1 MSYSIRIA
9 SRVHDYHISILP
21 HRTRETRS
29 RRTENACFHYAVSGV
44 SNGSLSPGS
53 GSSVGMCYCS
63 ATKSPSPPTNE
74 PKQMYVLNTHTQTHG
89 IPVSKS
95 DLSAIMAGGKQV
107 VSHVSQS
114 NPELAM
120 RKISILRE
128 HTQQTQPENS
138 KPAQSMTP
146 GECRD
151 GLPQINEGSYYTMT
165 QSCTSASSL
174 PSSSMSA
181 VVEGRIPS
189 GWQHN
194 LH

>member
-1 MSYSIRIA
+1 M
-9 SRVHDYHISILP
+9 
-21 HRTRETRS
+21 
-29 RRTENACFHYAVSGV
+29 G
-44 SNGSLSPGS
+44 
-53 GSSVGMCYCS
+53 S
-63 ATKSPSPPTNE
+63 ATKSPSPPTNG

-107 VSHVSQS
+107 VSRVSRS

-128 HTQQTQPENS
+128 HAQQTQPENS
-138 KPAQSMTP
+138 KPAQSMIP
-146 GECRD
+146 GECCD
-151 GLPQINEGSYYTMT
+151 GLPQTNEGSYYTVLLT

>member
-9 SRVHDYHISILP
+9 SRVHDYHIYILP

-29 RRTENACFHYAVSGV
+29 RRTENAYFCYAVSGV

-53 GSSVGMCYCS
+53 GSSVGMCS
-63 ATKSPSPPTNE
+63 ATKSPSPPTNG

-89 IPVSKS
+89 IPVAKS

-107 VSHVSQS
+107 VSRVSRS
-114 NPELAM
+114 NPELA

-128 HTQQTQPENS
+128 HAQQTQPENS
-138 KPAQSMTP
+138 KPAQSMIP

-151 GLPQINEGSYYTMT
+151 GLPQTNEGSYYAVLLT
-165 QSCTSASSL
+165 QSYTSASSL

-189 GWQHN
+189 GWPRN